1 MLVNVKHANYQL
13 FCQMVLPVRCVMSD
27 AGYAET
33 WLEQDDLRIMTCR
46 LTCGYVN

>member
-1 MLVNVKHANYQL
+1 
-13 FCQMVLPVRCVMSD
+13 MSD

-33 WLEQDDLRIMTCR
+33 WLETDDLRIMTCR

>member
-1 MLVNVKHANYQL
+1 M
-13 FCQMVLPVRCVMSD
+13 MD

-33 WLEQDDLRIMTCR
+33 WLDTDDLRIMTCR

>member
-1 MLVNVKHANYQL
+1 
-13 FCQMVLPVRCVMSD
+13 MVLPVRHAMSD

-33 WLEQDDLRIMTCR
+33 WLEEDDLRIMTCR